1 MFDQGFGA
9 RLTGTITPDKEMP
22 GNPNKYS
29 PKAKK
34 NINSV
39 GMQNKG
45 YSFSI

>member
-34 NINSV
+34 NH
-39 GMQNKG
+39 Q
-45 YSFSI
+45 FSRHAE